1 MHTIGKNVLTY
12 LKRFLQV
19 LPFFLLAVFRLFSI
33 SLLVRFF
40 RSSTLT
46 QSLAQ
51 ANLRHSPERVHRFQC
66 LSLYGHSAC

>member
-1 MHTIGKNVLTY
+1 MHTIGEKVLTY

-19 LPFFLLAVFRLFSI
+19 LSFFLPAVFRLFAI

-66 LSLYGHSAC
+66 LSLYSHSAC